1 MNIVVSFV
9 SAEVA
14 WADWGCGVV
23 GVGAGIVVRIVA
35 GVAVGVGP

>member
-1 MNIVVSFV
+1 MKIVVSFV

-14 WADWGCGVV
+14 RAGWGCRVV
-23 GVGAGIVVRIVA
+23 GVGAGVVVRIVA